1 MIIDA
6 KILLCYNA
14 PVSIYQVYNG
24 KPKEFDGTVDDT
36 SESSFVNEL
45 DTLVASLKKYF
56 TSVETLAIT
65 KNIGESI
72 RKITAINPDA
82 IFNMVESVEGNATFE
97 AFHAGIFDL
106 LDIPYTGNHPQALG
120 NCLNKTYAKQILR
133 SHGINT
139 PGSLTYK
146 PHSRITQ
153 KSFSLQFPVI
163 TKLAKED
170 ASIGI
175 SEHSVVSSFE
185 NLKKQIKFLT
195 STYNQEVI
203 VEEYIAGREFNIAVL
218 GSSALPISE
227 IDFSG
232 LPDHLPKIVTYEGK
246 WISDSLYYKHTT
258 PKCPAPLSEEQR
270 KNISTTALATFN
282 AMECRDYARVDIR
295 LDKNNV
301 PYVIEVN
308 PNPDISTDSGFA
320 RAAKA
325 SGLHYEEMLYKIIN
339 LALHRGKRDTQIK
352 AG

>member
-14 PVSIYQVYNG
+14 PVSIYQVYTG
-24 KPKEFDGTVDDT
+24 KPKEHDCGVCDM
-36 SESSFVNEL
+36 SESGFVNEL
-45 DTLVASLKKYF
+45 DRLAASLKKYF
-56 TSVETLAIT
+56 SRVETLAVS

-72 RKITAINPDA
+72 RKITAMNPDA
-82 IFNMVESVEGNATFE
+82 IFNLVESVEGNATFE

-106 LDIPYTGNHPQALG
+106 LDIPYTGNSPQALG
-120 NCLNKTYAKQILR
+120 NCLNKTFAKQILR
-133 SHGINT
+133 AHGIKT
-139 PGSLTYK
+139 PGSLTFTS
-146 PHSRITQ
+146 HTHLSQ
-153 KSFSLQFPVI
+153 KKFSLQFPVI

-185 NLKKQIKFLT
+185 NLRKQIKFLT
-195 STYNQEVI
+195 STYNQDVI

-218 GSSALPISE
+218 GNRALPISE

-246 WISDSLYYKHTT
+246 WISESLYYKHTN
-258 PKCPAPLSEEQR
+258 PKCPAKLSEYLR
-270 KNISTTALATFN
+270 KNIETAALTTFN

-295 LDKNNV
+295 LDKNNI

-325 SGLHYEEMLYKIIN
+325 SGLHYEEMLFKIIN

>member
-14 PVSIYQVYNG
+14 PVSIYQVYSG
-24 KPKEFDGTVDDT
+24 KPKEFDGSVDDM
-36 SESSFVNEL
+36 SESGFVNEL
-45 DTLVASLKKYF
+45 GVLVASLKKYF
-56 TSVETLAIT
+56 TRVETLAVT
-65 KNIGESI
+65 RNIGESI
-72 RKITAINPDA
+72 KKINLINPDA
-82 IFNMVESVEGNATFE
+82 IFNLVESVEGNAAFE

-106 LDIPYTGNHPQALG
+106 IDIPYTGNFPQALG
-120 NCLNKTYAKQILR
+120 NCLNKTFAKQVLLAN
-133 SHGINT
+133 GIKT
-139 PGSLTYK
+139 PGSLTYT
-146 PHSRITQ
+146 PHSRISE
-153 KSFSLQFPVI
+153 KKFSLQFPVI

-185 NLKKQIKFLT
+185 NLKNQVTFLT
-195 STYNQEVI
+195 STYKQDVI
-203 VEEYIAGREFNIAVL
+203 VEEYIAGREFNVAVL
-218 GSSALPISE
+218 GNRALPISE

-246 WISDSLYYKHTT
+246 WISDSMYYRHTN
-258 PKCPAPLSEEQR
+258 PKCPAELSEQQR
-270 KNISTTALATFN
+270 KNIEATALAAFN

-295 LDKNNV
+295 LDKNNI

-325 SGLHYEEMLYKIIN
+325 SGLHYEEMLFSIIT
-339 LALHRGKRDTQIK
+339 LALHRGKLDTKIK

>member
-1 MIIDA
+1 MIIDS

-14 PVSIYQVYNG
+14 PVSIYQVYSG
-24 KPKEFDGTVDDT
+24 KPKELDGVADDM
-36 SESSFVNEL
+36 SESGFANEL

-56 TSVETLAIT
+56 TGVETLAVTRDIA
-65 KNIGESI
+65 ESI
-72 RKITAINPDA
+72 RKISAINPDA
-82 IFNMVESVEGNATFE
+82 IFNLVESVEGNATFE

-120 NCLNKTYAKQILR
+120 NCLNKTFAKQVLR
-133 SHGINT
+133 ANGIKT
-139 PGSLTYK
+139 PGSLTFT
-146 PHSRITQ
+146 PHSRISQ

-185 NLKKQIKFLT
+185 NLRKQIKFLT
-195 STYNQEVI
+195 STYNQDVI

-218 GSSALPISE
+218 GGNALPISE

-246 WISDSLYYKHTT
+246 WISKSLYYKHTN
-258 PKCPAPLSEEQR
+258 PKCPAKLSGRQR
-270 KNISTTALATFN
+270 KNIESTALATFN

-325 SGLHYEEMLYKIIN
+325 SGLHYEEMLFKIIN

>member
-24 KPKEFDGTVDDT
+24 KPKEYDGTVDDT

-45 DTLVASLKKYF
+45 DALITSMKKYF
-56 TSVETLAIT
+56 AHVETLAVT
-65 KNIGESI
+65 KKIGETI
-72 RKITAINPDA
+72 RKISSINPDA

-97 AFHAGIFDL
+97 AFHAGVFDL
-106 LDIPYTGNHPQALG
+106 LDIPYTGNQPQALG
-120 NCLNKTYAKQILR
+120 NCLNKTFAKQVLR
-133 SHGINT
+133 ANGIKT
-139 PGSLTYK
+139 PGSFTFT
-146 PHSRITQ
+146 PHSRISQ

-185 NLKKQIKFLT
+185 NLRKQIKFLT
-195 STYNQEVI
+195 STYKQDVI

-218 GSSALPISE
+218 GNTALPISE

-246 WISDSLYYKHTT
+246 WISESLYYKHTN
-258 PKCPAPLSEEQR
+258 PKCPAKLSERQR
-270 KNISTTALATFN
+270 KNIEATALATFN

-295 LDKNNV
+295 LDRNNV

-325 SGLHYEEMLYKIIN
+325 SGLHYEEMLFKIIN

>member
-6 KILLCYNA
+6 KILICYNA

-24 KPKEFDGTVDDT
+24 KPKEIDGTVDDM
-36 SESSFVNEL
+36 SESGFVNEL

-56 TSVETLAIT
+56 PKVETLAVT
-65 KNIGESI
+65 RNIGESI
-72 RKITAINPDA
+72 RKISSINPDA
-82 IFNMVESVEGNATFE
+82 IFNLVESVEGNAAFE

-106 LDIPYTGNHPQALG
+106 LDIPYTGNSPQALG
-120 NCLNKTYAKQILR
+120 NCLNKTFAKQVLLAN
-133 SHGINT
+133 GIKT
-139 PGSLTYK
+139 PGSLTFTS
-146 PHSRITQ
+146 HSRISQ
-153 KSFSLQFPVI
+153 KKFSLQFPVI

-185 NLKKQIKFLT
+185 NLKKQVKFLT
-195 STYNQEVI
+195 STYKQDVI

-218 GSSALPISE
+218 GNSALPISE

-232 LPDHLPKIVTYEGK
+232 LPVHLPKIVTYEGK
-246 WISDSLYYKHTT
+246 WILESLYYKHTN
-258 PKCPAPLSEEQR
+258 PKCPAKLSERQR
-270 KNISTTALATFN
+270 KNIEATALSTFN
-282 AMECRDYARVDIR
+282 ALECRDYARVDIR
-295 LDKNNV
+295 LDKKNI

-308 PNPDISTDSGFA
+308 PNPDISTDSGYA

-325 SGLHYEEMLYKIIN
+325 SGLHYEEMLFKIIN